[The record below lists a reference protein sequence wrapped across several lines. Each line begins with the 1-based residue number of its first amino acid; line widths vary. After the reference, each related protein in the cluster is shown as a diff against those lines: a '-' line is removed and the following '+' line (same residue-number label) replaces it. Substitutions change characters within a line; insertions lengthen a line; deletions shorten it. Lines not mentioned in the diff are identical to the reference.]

1 MSRNILFG
9 KYDVKHHFFAYKY
22 DLRDNLIQICSESY
36 EIFYFVKVVKL
47 SHTLWTTYQKL
58 TNFAKCQIQS
68 KRKPTNFLTFTI
80 QIENL
85 QKCDISTQKH
95 EFWIVR
101 FHDLINFS
109 YIRSFEIYGFQNFD
123 ISIRK
128 LSFEYEILKV
138 LVIFEMSEILKL

>member
-85 QKCDISTQKH
+85 QKMS
-95 EFWIVR
+95 FNVR
-101 FHDLINFS
+101 FHDLNNFS

-128 LSFEYEILKV
+128 LGLDMRFWK
-138 LVIFEMSEILKL
+138 FW

>member
-85 QKCDISTQKH
+85 QKMS
-95 EFWIVR
+95 FNVR
-101 FHDLINFS
+101 FHDLNNFS